1 MTLYTGVGSLP
12 GDDIREAVQYVLGE
26 LPLPF
31 LPELPARPY
40 GDMISRAVGMLDE
53 LGADLQPAGWR
64 LTGGGRAGLDQR
76 RARSLLEQDLD
87 ALEEFAGEHDG
98 PLKIQLTG
106 PWTLAATLE
115 RPRGDKVL
123 ADHGARRDLADALT
137 AALDRML
144 TELRR
149 RVPRAHLVVQLDEPG
164 LPVVLAGGVPTAS
177 GWGKHRT
184 VDEPGAVDLL
194 RRPLEAAGD
203 LDTVLHC
210 CAQNAPVSI
219 FRKAG
224 AKAVSLDLTRTDHAT
239 WDDIAVMVEDGG
251 SLYAGVVPTQGTPP
265 HPDQAA
271 ATLTKR
277 WLELGLPAARL
288 TDVVITPTCGLAG
301 ATPTYA
307 RSALALCRQTTEAVA
322 ETATA

>member
-12 GDDIREAVQYVLGE
+12 GEDIREAVRYVLGE
-26 LPLPF
+26 FPLPF

-40 GDMISRAVGMLDE
+40 GDMLSRAVGLLDE

-64 LTGGGRAGLDQR
+64 LTGGGRGGLDQR
-76 RARSLLEQDLD
+76 RARSLLDQDLD

-106 PWTLAATLE
+106 PWTLAATIE

-137 AALDRML
+137 AALDRL
-144 TELRR
+144 LSELHR
-149 RVPRAHLVVQLDEPG
+149 RVPRARLVVQLDEPG
-164 LPVVLAGGVPTAS
+164 LPAVLAGGVPTAS

-184 VDEPGAVDLL
+184 VDEPGAIDLL
-194 RRPLEAAGD
+194 RRPIEAAGD
-203 LDTVLHC
+203 LDTVVHC
-210 CAQNAPVSI
+210 CADNAPVAL

-224 AKAVSLDLTRTDHAT
+224 ATGISLDLTRTDHRT
-239 WDDIAVMVEDGG
+239 WDDIATVIEDGG
-251 SLYAGVVPTQGTPP
+251 ALYAGVVPTTGDLP
-265 HPDQAA
+265 HPDAAA

-277 WLELGLPAARL
+277 WLELGLPATSL
-288 TDVVITPTCGLAG
+288 TDVIVTPTCGLATT
-301 ATPTYA
+301 TPAFA
-307 RSALALCRQTTEAVA
+307 RAALTLCRQTTESLA
-322 ETATA
+322 ETATT

>member
-1 MTLYTGVGSLP
+1 MLYTGVGSLP
-12 GDDIREAVQYVLGE
+12 GEDIREAVRYALDE

-40 GDMISRAVGMLDE
+40 GDMISRAVGVLDE

-64 LTGGGRAGLDQR
+64 LTGGGRGGLDQR
-76 RARSLLEQDLD
+76 RARSLFEQDLD
-87 ALEEFAGEHDG
+87 ALEEFAGEHEG

-106 PWTLAATLE
+106 PWTLAAVLE

-137 AALDRML
+137 GAFDRL
-144 TELRR
+144 LGELRR
-149 RVPRAHLVVQLDEPG
+149 RVPRARVIVQLDEPG
-164 LPVVLAGGVPTAS
+164 LPAVLAGGVPTAS

-184 VDEPGAVDLL
+184 VDEPGAIDLL
-194 RRPLEAAGD
+194 RRPIEVAGD

-210 CAQNAPVSI
+210 CARNAPVAI

-224 AKAVSLDLTRTDHAT
+224 ATAISLDLTKTDHAT
-239 WDDIAVMVEDGG
+239 WDDIATVVEGG
-251 SLYAGVVPTQGTPP
+251 GILYAGVVPTDGRLPR
-265 HPDQAA
+265 PDHTAA
-271 ATLTKR
+271 AVSKR
-277 WLELGLPAARL
+277 WLELGLPSKQL
-288 TDVVITPTCGLAG
+288 LDVVITPTCGLATT
-301 ATPTYA
+301 TPTAA
-307 RSALALCRQTTEAVA
+307 RAALTLCRQTTEALT